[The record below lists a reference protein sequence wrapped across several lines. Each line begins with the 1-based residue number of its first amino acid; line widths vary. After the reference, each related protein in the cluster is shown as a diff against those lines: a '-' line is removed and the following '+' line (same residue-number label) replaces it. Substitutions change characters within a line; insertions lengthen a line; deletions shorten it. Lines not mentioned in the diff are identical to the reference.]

1 MTSAWNPPREAWL
14 VDAVVAA
21 MLTQEDLIS
30 LAGKAEHITPSETRV
45 DFRFDLP
52 GRSGGLDSLLT
63 RIDRR
68 NGINRLGT
76 AAMPIG
82 EGVSYRSVDDRLV
95 SHVGMGS
102 DDDGTTRVT
111 FEAGLTVKGK
121 VPPETVMAALPGR
134 HATAIV
140 AHPALDVPGLD
151 IIAVS
156 YNGTLAQG
164 GRPAEWTGFF
174 VKLPSLHVQLRRG

>member
-1 MTSAWNPPREAWL
+1 MTGDWQPPREDWL

-21 MLTQEDLIS
+21 MLTQEDLVA

-45 DFRFDLP
+45 DFRLDLP

-76 AAMPIG
+76 GAMPLG

-111 FEAGLTVKGK
+111 FDAGMTVKGL
-121 VPPETVMAALPGR
+121 VPPETLMAALPGR
-134 HATAIV
+134 PATAVID
-140 AHPALDVPGLD
+140 HPALDVPGLD

-156 YNGTLAQG
+156 YNGTPARS

-174 VKLPSLHVQLRRG
+174 VQLPSIEVPLRRR